1 MRDFGGA
8 GRIVAGGDMSVRD
21 QLPLA
26 LRCYRLVSLAAMPTL
41 APRFLRWRL
50 SRGKE
55 NAARLPE
62 RFGEASRPRPPGPLI
77 WLHGASVGE
86 MLAVIPLIERLRA
99 KNFAVLMTSGTVT
112 SAALAERRLP
122 AGAVHQ
128 FVPLDAPQFV
138 ARFLDHWRPD
148 LALFVESDLWPNL
161 ILACAER
168 DIPMILVNG
177 RLSERSFKR
186 WRFLPQVIAAL
197 LARFD
202 LCLAQSTG
210 DAQRYG
216 QLGAPRISNIGNLKL
231 DVPAPPADAPT
242 LSKLTGI
249 VLTRSVIAAA
259 STHPGEEDEII
270 AAHRQLRAK
279 HPTLLTIIAP
289 RHPERGSAIAEAAKS
304 AGLSVAL
311 RSHGDL
317 SKPEVDVFIAD
328 TLGELG
334 LIYRLAPIV
343 FMGGS
348 LASRGGQNPIEAI
361 RLGAAIVHGP
371 HVWNFA
377 EIYQSL
383 DAAHGAQ
390 LVADQGALTDCL
402 GLWLVNPGAR
412 KAVADAAA
420 ATIEKLGGALDRT
433 IAALEP
439 YLMQL
444 RLEQG
449 VS

>member
-1 MRDFGGA
+1 
-8 GRIVAGGDMSVRD
+8 
-21 QLPLA
+21 
-26 LRCYRLVSLAAMPTL
+26 
-41 APRFLRWRL
+41 
-50 SRGKE
+50 
-55 NAARLPE
+55 
-62 RFGEASRPRPPGPLI
+62 
-77 WLHGASVGE
+77 
-86 MLAVIPLIERLRA
+86 
-99 KNFAVLMTSGTVT
+99 
-112 SAALAERRLP
+112 
-122 AGAVHQ
+122 
-128 FVPLDAPQFV
+128 
-138 ARFLDHWRPD
+138 
-148 LALFVESDLWPNL
+148 LWPNL
-161 ILACAER
+161 IITCAER
-168 DIPMILVNG
+168 EIPMILVNG
-177 RLSERSFKR
+177 RVSERSFKR
-186 WRFLPQVIAAL
+186 WRLLRQAIAAL

-202 LCLAQSTG
+202 LCLAQSSG

-231 DVPAPPADAPT
+231 DVPAPPADAST

-289 RHPERGSAIAEAAKS
+289 RHPERGPGIAEVAKD

-317 SKPEVDVFIAD
+317 PKPDTDVFIAD

-361 RLGAAIVHGP
+361 RLGAAIIHGP

-390 LVADQGALTDCL
+390 LVGDQDALTSSL
-402 GLWLVNPGAR
+402 GVWLVNPSAR
-412 KAVADAAA
+412 KAAADAAA
-420 ATIEKLGGALDRT
+420 STIERLGGALDRT
-433 IAALEP
+433 LAALEP

-444 RLEQG
+444 RLEQQA
-449 VS
+449 S

>member
-1 MRDFGGA
+1 MRDSGGA
-8 GRIVAGGDMSVRD
+8 GRVVAGGEMSVRD
-21 QLPLA
+21 QLPFA
-26 LRCYRLVSLAAMPTL
+26 LRCYRLVSLAAAPTL

-55 NAARLPE
+55 NAARLAE

-99 KNFAVLMTSGTVT
+99 KDFAVLMTSGTVT
-112 SAALAERRLP
+112 SAALAEQRLP

-138 ARFLDHWRPD
+138 TRFLDHWRPD

-161 ILACAER
+161 ILTCAER

-186 WRFLPQVIAAL
+186 WRILPQVIAAL

-231 DVPAPPADAPT
+231 DVPAPPADPPT

-270 AAHRQLRAK
+270 TAHRQLRAK
-279 HPTLLTIIAP
+279 HPMLLTIIAP
-289 RHPERGSAIAEAAKS
+289 RHPERGPAVAEAAKS

-317 SKPEVDVFIAD
+317 PKPEVDVFVAD

-402 GLWLVNPGAR
+402 SLWLVNPGAR

>member
-1 MRDFGGA
+1 
-8 GRIVAGGDMSVRD
+8 
-21 QLPLA
+21 
-26 LRCYRLVSLAAMPTL
+26 
-41 APRFLRWRL
+41 
-50 SRGKE
+50 
-55 NAARLPE
+55 
-62 RFGEASRPRPPGPLI
+62 
-77 WLHGASVGE
+77 

-112 SAALAERRLP
+112 SAALAEQRLP

-138 ARFLDHWRPD
+138 GRFLDHWRPD

-161 ILACAER
+161 ILTCAER
-168 DIPMILVNG
+168 EIPMILVNG
-177 RLSERSFKR
+177 RVSERSFKR
-186 WRFLPQVIAAL
+186 WRFLPQAIAAL
-197 LARFD
+197 LTRFD
-202 LCLAQSTG
+202 LCLAQSSG

-216 QLGAPRISNIGNLKL
+216 QLGAPRISTIGNLKL

-270 AAHRQLRAK
+270 AAHQQLRAK

-289 RHPERGSAIAEAAKS
+289 RHPERGPGIAEAAKD

-317 SKPEVDVFIAD
+317 PKPGVDVFVAD
-328 TLGELG
+328 SLGELG

-371 HVWNFA
+371 HVWNFS

-390 LVADQGALTDCL
+390 LVADQDALTSCL
-402 GLWLVNPGAR
+402 SVWLVNPTAR

-420 ATIEKLGGALDRT
+420 STIEKLGGALDRT
-433 IAALEP
+433 LAALEP

-444 RLEQG
+444 RLEQQA
-449 VS
+449 S

>member
-1 MRDFGGA
+1 
-8 GRIVAGGDMSVRD
+8 VRD
-21 QLPLA
+21 ELPLA
-26 LRCYRLVSLAAMPTL
+26 LRLYRLASLAAVPTL
-41 APRFLRWRL
+41 APRFLQWRL
-50 SRGKE
+50 KRGKE
-55 NAARLPE
+55 NPARLGE
-62 RFGEASRPRPPGPLI
+62 RYGEASQPRPPGPLI

-112 SAALAERRLP
+112 SAALAEQRLP

-138 ARFLDHWRPD
+138 GRFLDHWRPD

-161 ILACAER
+161 ILTCAER
-168 DIPMILVNG
+168 EIPMILVNG
-177 RLSERSFKR
+177 RVSERSFKR
-186 WRFLPQVIAAL
+186 WRFLPHAIAAL

-202 LCLAQSTG
+202 LCLAQSSS

-242 LSKLTGI
+242 LSKMTGI

-270 AAHRQLRAK
+270 AAHQRLRAK

-289 RHPERGSAIAEAAKS
+289 RHPERGPGIAEAAKG

-317 SKPEVDVFIAD
+317 PKTGIDVFIAD

-377 EIYQSL
+377 EIYASL

-390 LVADQGALTDCL
+390 LVADQEALTNCL
-402 GLWLVNPGAR
+402 GAWLVNPTAR
-412 KAVADAAA
+412 KAVAEAAT

-433 IAALEP
+433 LAAIEP

-444 RLEQG
+444 RLEQR